1 MIMFKPDELDL
12 AILELLRSDGRKP
25 YTEIAQMLSVSEG
38 TVRNRVAR
46 LVERGV
52 MQVVGLIDP
61 VRMGYDAP
69 AMVGVNIQN
78 ADIDEVARQIAQ
90 FTEVSYL
97 IMVSGGFDL
106 MVEVI
111 CRDREHFT
119 YFLNQKLRKIPGV
132 AQTQSFF
139 ILKTVK
145 MAYGADPYFQTTE
158 VAV

>member
-1 MIMFKPDELDL
+1 MFQPDELDL
-12 AILELLRSDGRKP
+12 AILEMLRTDGRKP
-25 YTEIAQMLSVSEG
+25 YTEIAQALSVSEG

-46 LVERGV
+46 MIEKGV
-52 MQVVGLIDP
+52 MQIVGLIDP

-69 AMVGVNIQN
+69 AMIGVNLHN
-78 ADIDEVARQIAQ
+78 ADVEEVARHIAH
-90 FTEVSYL
+90 FPEVSYL

-119 YFLNQKLRKIPGV
+119 QFLNQKLRKVPGV

-139 ILKTVK
+139 ILRTIK
-145 MAYGADPYFQTTE
+145 MAYGADPYFQITE
-158 VAV
+158 ETV

>member
-1 MIMFKPDELDL
+1 MFQPDELDL

-25 YTEIAQMLSVSEG
+25 YTEIAQALSVSEG

-46 LVERGV
+46 MMEYGV
-52 MQVVGLIDP
+52 MQIVGLIDP

-78 ADIDEVARQIAQ
+78 ADVEEVARQIAR
-90 FTEVSYL
+90 FPEVSYL

-119 YFLNQKLRKIPGV
+119 QFLNQQLRKIPGV

-139 ILKTVK
+139 ILRTIK
-145 MAYGADPYFQTTE
+145 MAYGADPYFQPKEE
-158 VAV
+158 VL

>member
-1 MIMFKPDELDL
+1 MFQPDELDL
-12 AILELLRSDGRKP
+12 AILEMLRSDGRKP
-25 YTEIAQMLSVSEG
+25 YTEIAQALSVSEG

-46 LVERGV
+46 MVEKGV
-52 MQVVGLIDP
+52 MQIVGLIDP

-69 AMVGVNIQN
+69 AMIGVNLHN
-78 ADIDEVARQIAQ
+78 ADVEEVARQIAR
-90 FTEVSYL
+90 FPEVSYL

-119 YFLNQKLRKIPGV
+119 QFLNQKLRKVPGV

-139 ILKTVK
+139 ILRTIK
-145 MAYGADPYFQTTE
+145 MAYGADPYFHPTE
-158 VAV
+158 EVV

>member
-1 MIMFKPDELDL
+1 MFKPDGLDL

-25 YTEIAQMLSVSEG
+25 YTEIAQALSVSEG

-46 LVERGV
+46 MVEKGV
-52 MQVVGLIDP
+52 MQIVGLIDP

-69 AMVGVNIQN
+69 AMIGVNLHN
-78 ADIDEVARQIAQ
+78 ADVEEVACQIAH
-90 FTEVSYL
+90 FPEVSYL

-111 CRDREHFT
+111 CRDRGHFT
-119 YFLNQKLRKIPGV
+119 EFLNQKLRKVPGV

-139 ILKTVK
+139 ILRTIK
-145 MAYGADPYFQTTE
+145 MAYGADPYFQLTE
-158 VAV
+158 EPV

>member
-1 MIMFKPDELDL
+1 MFQPDELDL
-12 AILELLRSDGRKP
+12 AILEMLRTDGRKP
-25 YTEIAQMLSVSEG
+25 YTEIAQALSVSEG

-46 LVERGV
+46 MVEKGV
-52 MQVVGLIDP
+52 MQIVGLIDP

-69 AMVGVNIQN
+69 AMIGVNLHN
-78 ADIDEVARQIAQ
+78 ADVEDVARQIAR
-90 FTEVSYL
+90 FPEVSYL

-119 YFLNQKLRKIPGV
+119 QFLNQKLRKVPGV

-139 ILKTVK
+139 ILRTIK
-145 MAYGADPYFQTTE
+145 MAYGADPYFHPTKE
-158 VAV
+158 VV